1 MIFRGENSAL
11 YEENKVRKEENYERK
26 NYRRI

>member
-11 YEENKVRKEENYERK
+11 YEENKVRKEEDYKKK
-26 NYRRI
+26 NHRR